1 MRRLLALIALPLFA
15 LGCHAGAQQP
25 PSPPVLSCPPA
36 TYPGSNYTEV
46 NPPASTTVAA
56 SINATT
62 YIFSPP
68 SVGSWCAIIQSWGNA
83 APTGQPAAYQVSV
96 PSNVVLVT
104 TTAALPQITYNW
116 QPIAQNA
123 IYSSYTFI
131 VSYVAAISA
140 PLPSAPVQ
148 GAPQAVAQVIDP
160 NAPPAPVVMARSVP
174 MRVR

>member
-1 MRRLLALIALPLFA
+1 MTRRILALLFLPILA
-15 LGCHAGAQQP
+15 IGCRAGAQQP

-36 TYPGSNYTEV
+36 TFPGNNYTEV

-62 YIFSPP
+62 YTFSPP

-83 APTGQPAAYQVSV
+83 APTGQTPAYQVSV

-123 IYSSYTFI
+123 TYSSYTFI
-131 VSYVAAISA
+131 VSYAAAISA

-148 GAPQAVAQVIDP
+148 GAAQDVVQIVDP
-160 NAPPAPVVMARSVP
+160 HAPAAPVVMAKL
-174 MRVR
+174 VR